1 VTAKTNTEMSTR
13 LRSDASAGSSAGPGA
28 ESSARIGT
36 TASAVEQRSDVL
48 IVGGGLMGTTAAFFL
63 RTQHRCS
70 VTLLERELV
79 GRQASGVNFGN
90 VRRQGRA
97 LEQIPLANRARA
109 VWGRVRELLGEDLEF
124 APLGHLRVCYTE
136 KQAATLEQHAHDVRP
151 LGLDLELL
159 DATMLKQRYGFFSDE
174 VVAGSL
180 SPHDGHA
187 NPRIAGPAFA
197 RAARRAGAQV
207 VEHCEVMHVERDR
220 GEFVAHTAA
229 GQRFR
234 AAQLFVTAGAWSG
247 SFAQAMG
254 EPVPLTA
261 HGPQMGVTEPLPYAI
276 GPSIGVSTPI
286 NYEGLYFR
294 QVKRGNIV
302 FGGGLREP
310 LQPERMR
317 APVAPAN
324 TLRQM
329 RELRRF
335 VPAFAGVQLIR
346 VWSGI
351 EGYLADGKPI
361 IGPSAAV
368 PGLHYAFGFNGEG
381 FAISLGVG
389 EAMAE
394 LIATGATST
403 PLGAFS
409 IGRFA
414 RSVAAAAA

>member
-1 VTAKTNTEMSTR
+1 MST
-13 LRSDASAGSSAGPGA
+13 DGGSH
-28 ESSARIGT
+28 
-36 TASAVEQRSDVL
+36 SDVL
-48 IVGGGLMGTTAAFFL
+48 IVGGGLMGTTTAFFL
-63 RTQHRCS
+63 RAQHGRS

-97 LEQIPLANRARA
+97 LEQIPLANRARD
-109 VWGRVRELLGEDLEF
+109 VWGRVRALVGEDLEF
-124 APLGHLRVCYTE
+124 APRGHLRACYTE
-136 KQAATLEQHAHDVRP
+136 QQAAILEQHARDVRP

-159 DATMLKQRYGFFSDE
+159 DRKMLEARYGFFSRE

-180 SPHDGHA
+180 SPNDGHA

-197 RAARRAGAQV
+197 RAASRAGARIREHTEV
-207 VEHCEVMHVERDR
+207 VQVERD
-220 GEFVAHTAA
+220 GGDFVAHTAA
-229 GQRFR
+229 GAQHR

-247 SFAQAMG
+247 AFAAAMG

-261 HGPQMGVTEPLPYAI
+261 HGPQMGVTEPVRYAI
-276 GPSIGVSTPI
+276 GPSIGVSTLV

-294 QVKRGNIV
+294 QISRGNIV
-302 FGGGLREP
+302 FGGGLREVADIDA
-310 LQPERMR
+310 MR
-317 APVAPAN
+317 VAVAPAN

-335 VPAFAGVQLIR
+335 VPAFARVQLIR

-351 EGYLADGKPI
+351 EGYLADGRPV
-361 IGPSAAV
+361 IGPSAKV

-394 LIATGATST
+394 LLATGSTST
-403 PLGAFS
+403 PLAPFS
-409 IGRFA
+409 IGRFN
-414 RSVAAAAA
+414 RKKES